1 VRRRVE
7 TPTLGPRTATAA
19 GPPLL
24 PQVTPAGYR
33 LVKHEPVR
41 VGVAGELPHRD
52 VPYAA
57 PVLRPRRA
65 EWRRQRARAA
75 PADPSHT
82 DRAIAATVVGAS
94 RSAGRPD
101 RAGRFDRPDRLD
113 RAQTRARPVRP
124 ARTASDSSEISDSTL
139 VISTVVLLLA
149 LLAGG
154 IVLTLSVM

>member
-19 GPPLL
+19 GPALL

-41 VGVAGELPHRD
+41 VGAAGEHPHRD

-75 PADPSHT
+75 PADPGRT
-82 DRAIAATVVGAS
+82 DRAIAATVVGTS
-94 RSAGRPD
+94 RSGGRS
-101 RAGRFDRPDRLD
+101 GRLD
-113 RAQTRARPVRP
+113 RRDRTERPARPSRP
-124 ARTASDSSEISDSTL
+124 ARTASDSSEISDRTL

-154 IVLTLSVM
+154 ILLTLSVM